1 VSAVA
6 DALKA
11 VRDALLL
18 ADQVKRL
25 GEALGAKDLE
35 IRQLDRRVTRLEAQ
49 WDTAMSLTGA
59 RPKLPPLGHDDDD

>member
-1 VSAVA
+1 MSAVG

-18 ADQVKRL
+18 ADQVKRM
-25 GEALGAKDLE
+25 GETLAAKDLE

-49 WDTAMSLTGA
+49 WDTAMSFAGA
-59 RPKLPPLGHDDDD
+59 RPKPPPLGHDG

>member
-25 GEALGAKDLE
+25 GEALAEKDLE

-49 WDTAMSLTGA
+49 WDTAMAFTGT
-59 RPKLPPLGHDDDD
+59 RPKRPRIGHED

>member
-1 VSAVA
+1 MSAVG

-18 ADQVKRL
+18 ADQVKRM
-25 GEALGAKDLE
+25 GEALAAKDLE

-49 WDTAMSLTGA
+49 WDTAMSFASA
-59 RPKLPPLGHDDDD
+59 RPKPPPLGHDG

>member
-1 VSAVA
+1 MSALT

-11 VRDALLL
+11 VKDALLL

-25 GEALGAKDLE
+25 GETLGSKDLE

-49 WDTAMSLTGA
+49 WETAMALAT
-59 RPKLPPLGHDDDD
+59 RPAPVQRQLPSEG